1 MSEAT
6 VEETTVEA
14 ETVEAP
20 VETAPVK
27 AEEIKFDLSDVD
39 DEATDPIS
47 VFFAQTKPLYNEL
60 VDIATSY
67 KSLSNTDDAVSNFLA
82 TTDNPKVK
90 ALAEKRDE
98 LQRTIDEI
106 NEKLTALATAYV
118 AETLGDGQTPDSLKK
133 KYQDVNA
140 QLSDLVNPLRP
151 MFVFMGI
158 ASESKPEPTADN
170 KRPRSTFTS
179 NGTKQGDDFVKLLN
193 RPSLSGGAVANSG
206 EGKLIREW
214 AEKNNWVDADGKPLA
229 KQGKLPDSVKE
240 AYAKAHA

>member
-1 MSEAT
+1 MTEVQT
-6 VEETTVEA
+6 EETTVATE
-14 ETVEAP
+14 ETAP
-20 VETAPVK
+20 VETAPAK
-27 AEEIKFDLSDVD
+27 SEEVKFDLSSID

-179 NGTKQGDDFVKLLN
+179 NGTPQGDDFVKLLN
-193 RPSLSGGAVANSG
+193 RPSLSGGASAANSG

-214 AEKNNWVDADGKPLA
+214 AEKTGWVDAEGKPLA

-240 AYAKAHA
+240 AYAKAQA